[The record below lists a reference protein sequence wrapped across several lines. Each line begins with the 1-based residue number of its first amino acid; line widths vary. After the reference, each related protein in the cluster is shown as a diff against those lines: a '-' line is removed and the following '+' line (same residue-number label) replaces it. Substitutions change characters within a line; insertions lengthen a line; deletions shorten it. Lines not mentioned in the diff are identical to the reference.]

1 MTPHELALLA
11 LAAVLIL
18 TGFAGADVAA
28 LTGLLSRS
36 PYSDAEGRILQASLI
51 VVAIGGLV
59 AVGTFIE
66 TLIRVTLPQLGG
78 TS

>member
-1 MTPHELALLA
+1 MTPHELAFLA

-28 LTGLLSRS
+28 LTGLLSRRL
-36 PYSDAEGRILQASLI
+36 YSDAEARILQASLI

-66 TLIRVTLPQLGG
+66 TLIRIALPLLGG